1 MRNSALRLGEWLDA
15 KEKSNGLSP
24 VLPDLTYTLGARRN
38 HHQHRLTI
46 VGRSPAEIV
55 GELSRYASEE
65 AAPKV
70 RTAFTPRREQAIRVA
85 FVFSGQ
91 GPQWW
96 GMGREL
102 FEHEPVFQRIVTA
115 CDTTMRRA
123 GFRLLDEL
131 RREENASQ
139 LHRTAVAQ
147 PAIFAMQVALAE
159 LWKSWGVLP
168 AAVVGHSVGEIAAAC
183 VAGIL
188 NLEHA
193 ARLIVLRARF
203 MDRLRTRGRHDAGR
217 GLA

>member
-1 MRNSALRLGEWLDA
+1 MIAGVNSFGFGGANAHVILAEAPSRAHDGNLALAANRPWPVVLSARSEGALRNSALRLSEWLDA

-115 CDTTMRRA
+115 CDTTMRQ
-123 GFRLLDEL
+123 
-131 RREENASQ
+131 S
-139 LHRTAVAQ
+139 
-147 PAIFAMQVALAE
+147 
-159 LWKSWGVLP
+159 GVP
-168 AAVVGHSVGEIAAAC
+168 VV
-183 VAGIL
+183 
-188 NLEHA
+188 
-193 ARLIVLRARF
+193 R
-203 MDRLRTRGRHDAGR
+203 
-217 GLA
+217 